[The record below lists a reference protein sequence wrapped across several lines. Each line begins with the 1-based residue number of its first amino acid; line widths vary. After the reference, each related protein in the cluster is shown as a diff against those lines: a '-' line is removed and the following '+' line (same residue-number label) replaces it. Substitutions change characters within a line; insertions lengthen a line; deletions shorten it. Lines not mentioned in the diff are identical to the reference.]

1 MFKKNKS
8 LSLPYIIWSIV
19 FIIIPLLLI
28 LFFAFTNKQNE
39 FTIENITRIGSYTSV
54 FVKSINLALI
64 ATIICLIIGYPL
76 AYLISKSSAIS
87 QKNFILF
94 LMLPM
99 WMNFLLRTYG
109 WMTLIENE
117 GIINKLFGLIGLGPF
132 QMINTQ
138 GAVVLGMVY
147 NYLPF
152 MVLPLYSVLVKI
164 DKSVIE
170 AAQDLGAN
178 SFKVATKVLIPLSLP
193 GIISGITMVFVPSI
207 STFIISRMLGGGSNM
222 LIGDLIESQFLG
234 SSYNPHLGS
243 AISLVLMVIMLL
255 IMSIINSFETD
266 EMEGM
271 LV

>member
-1 MFKKNKS
+1 MLNKKIS
-8 LSLPYIIWSIV
+8 ALPYVIWSIIFV
-19 FIIIPLLLI
+19 LVPLVLIIV
-28 LFFAFTNKQNE
+28 FAFTTPDSG
-39 FTIENITRIGSYTSV
+39 FTLSNLTKISKYTNIFI
-54 FVKSINLALI
+54 KSINLAVI
-64 ATIICLIIGYPL
+64 ATAICFLIGYPL
-76 AYLISKSSAIS
+76 AFIISRAKEIS
-87 QKNFILF
+87 QRNLLLLI
-94 LMLPM
+94 MVPM

-109 WMTLIENE
+109 WMTLLENE
-117 GIINKLFGLIGLGPF
+117 GILNKLFALVGLGPF

-152 MVLPLYSVLVKI
+152 MVLPLHSIMVKI

-178 SFKVATKVLIPLSLP
+178 WYQILFKILLPLSTP
-193 GIISGITMVFVPSI
+193 GIVSGITMVLVPSI

-234 SSYNPHLGS
+234 STYNPYIGS
-243 AISLVLMVIMLL
+243 AISLILMLVMFIFMG
-255 IMSIINSFETD
+255 IINSLDDD